1 MNVRVSGSKKMLIAG
16 ISVASAMGAFSS
28 PANADLTGHLDL
40 ASKYYLR
47 GITTTYNPAS
57 VGALGNAHG
66 DAPENDGPAFQGG
79 LDYAHSSGFYAGWWF
94 STLSYSYKTF
104 TDQGVSMEHDLYAG
118 YASKVGDI
126 GYKVGFTRYQYVPSK
141 NATGWETL
149 VGVSYKDFGL
159 NAQTLLNDNTWGNK
173 GDTYWTATY
182 ATTLPMDIG
191 FNATLGYYT
200 YTKTGKFVNADNI
213 VLTTNP
219 SDSVASS
226 AFRHVTVGVTYPFMK
241 NLTGG
246 VSYIIG
252 GKNRYDVSQDNKFVG
267 SLSYTF

>member
-1 MNVRVSGSKKMLIAG
+1 MKGCVSSSKKVLITG
-16 ISVASAMGAFSS
+16 ISLAFAMGAFSS
-28 PANADLTGHLDL
+28 PANADLTGHMDL
-40 ASKYYLR
+40 VSKYYLR

-57 VGALGNAHG
+57 VGALGNAGG

-94 STLSYSYKTF
+94 STLGYSYKTF
-104 TDQGVSMEHDLYAG
+104 NDQGVSMEHDLYAG
-118 YASKVGDI
+118 YASKVGDV
-126 GYKVGFTRYQYVPSK
+126 GYKLGFTRYQYVPGK
-141 NATGWETL
+141 NSTGWETL
-149 VGVSYKDFGL
+149 IGVSYKDFGL
-159 NAQTLLNDNTWGNK
+159 NAQTLLNDVTYGNK

-200 YTKTGKFVNADNI
+200 YKKTGKFVNPDNI
-213 VLTTNP
+213 VLGTPGN
-219 SDSVASS
+219 SVASS
-226 AFRHVTVGVTYPFMK
+226 AFRHVTVGVTYPFLK

-252 GKNRYDVSQDNKFVG
+252 GKNRFDVSQDNKFVG